1 MDWGVPGA
9 SRKVVG
15 DKVQASLCP
24 GARCPAYVPCQ
35 RVKLDG
41 GSGGGNIHISIV
53 LLALRLRGLL
63 S

>member
-1 MDWGVPGA
+1 MDWGVPSA

-15 DKVQASLCP
+15 DKEQVSFCP
-24 GARCPAYVPCQ
+24 GTRCPVDGPCQ

-41 GSGGGNIHISIV
+41 GSGGANIHISIV
-53 LLALRLRGLL
+53 LLAIRLHDLL